1 MMTIKDTR
9 AKNNKVNFEDLPI
22 GQAYEDAEGII
33 CIKTWYGDTEDNCIS
48 HINGAWE
55 SSTEGM
61 TTKVIPL
68 KTTLLIE
75 R

>member
-9 AKNNKVNFEDLPI
+9 AKSNAVNFEDLPI
-22 GQAYEDAEGII
+22 GQVYEDKEGIV
-33 CIKTWYGDTEDNCIS
+33 CIKTCDGECEDNCICF
-48 HINGAWE
+48 IRGEWE
-55 SSTEGM
+55 ANTEGA

>member
-9 AKNNKVNFEDLPI
+9 AKNDYVNFEDLSI
-22 GQAYEDAEGII
+22 GDVYEDKRGII
-33 CIKTWYGDTEDNCIS
+33 CIKTDDGYSENNCIS
-48 HINGAWE
+48 FTMGQWE
-55 SSTEGM
+55 SAVEGSV
-61 TTKVIPL
+61 TKVLPL

>member
-9 AKNNKVNFEDLPI
+9 AKNNWVNFEDLPV
-22 GQAYEDAEGII
+22 GQVYEDKEGII
-33 CIKTWYGDTEDNCIS
+33 CIKIYDGYSENNCMS
-48 HINGAWE
+48 FVEGKWE
-55 SSTEGM
+55 SAVEGSV
-61 TTKVIPL
+61 TKVLPL

>member
-9 AKNNKVNFEDLPI
+9 AKNVLVSFEDLSV
-22 GQAYEDAEGII
+22 GQVYEDKDGII
-33 CIKTWYGDTEDNCIS
+33 CIKTCDEYSENNCIS
-48 HINGAWE
+48 FVMGKWE
-55 SSTEGM
+55 SAVEGSV
-61 TTKVIPL
+61 TKVFPL

>member
-9 AKNNKVNFEDLPI
+9 TKNNLVSFEDLSV
-22 GQAYEDAEGII
+22 GQVYEDKDGII
-33 CIKTWYGDTEDNCIS
+33 CIKTSDEYTENNCIS
-48 HINGAWE
+48 FVMGKWEMSVE
-55 SSTEGM
+55 SSVAKTL
-61 TTKVIPL
+61 PL